1 MTWCCLNGT
10 MMPIEQAT
18 ISPMDRGFLFGD
30 GVYEVMARVDGRIR
44 AKSLHQA
51 RLQSSLDAI
60 GLSVSVDDI
69 FADVDRLTEKAG
81 LLDAKIY
88 IQVTRGAASA
98 RDHAFPSKISPT
110 VFLTISEFA
119 AVSQKPSIAIVRPDI
134 RWRRNSIKSVSLLG
148 NVLLM
153 QEARDSGAHEAILH
167 RDHLVTEASTSNVFV
182 IRGQSLVTPPLS
194 DLILPGITRHLVIE
208 MASQIGLDVIEE
220 PIHVDSLSDA
230 DGVFVSSSTRGL
242 MPIVELDP
250 GGQVGNGQLTQAFM
264 ALQAAYDERLHH
276 HE

>member
-10 MMPIEQAT
+10 MMPIEQAA

-30 GVYEVMARVDGRIR
+30 GVYEVMARVNGRIR

-60 GLSVSVDDI
+60 GLSVSVDDV

-153 QEARDSGAHEAILH
+153 QEARDSSAHEAILH

-182 IRGQSLVTPPLS
+182 IRGQSLMTPPLS

-208 MASQIGLDVIEE
+208 MASQIGLNVIEE
-220 PIHVDSLSDA
+220 PIHVDSLPDA

-250 GGQVGNGQLTQAFM
+250 GGQVGGGQLTQAFVV
-264 ALQAAYDERLHH
+264 LQAAYDERLHH

>member
-51 RLQSSLDAI
+51 RLRSSLDAI
-60 GLSVSVDDI
+60 GLSVSVDDV

-110 VFLTISEFA
+110 VFLTISEFVV
-119 AVSQKPSIAIVRPDI
+119 VSQKPSIAIVRPDI
-134 RWRRNSIKSVSLLG
+134 RWCRNSIKSVSLLG

-182 IRGQSLVTPPLS
+182 IRGQSLMTPPLS

-208 MASQIGLDVIEE
+208 MASQIGLNVIEE
-220 PIHVDSLSDA
+220 PIHVDSLSDT

>member
-1 MTWCCLNGT
+1 VTWCCLNGT

-51 RLQSSLDAI
+51 RLRSSLDAI
-60 GLSVSVDDI
+60 GLSVSVDDV
-69 FADVDRLTEKAG
+69 FADVDQLTEKAG

-153 QEARDSGAHEAILH
+153 QEARASGAHEAILH

-182 IRGQSLVTPPLS
+182 IRGQSLMTPPLS

-208 MASQIGLDVIEE
+208 MALQIGLNVIEE

-264 ALQAAYDERLHH
+264 ALQAAYDERLHR

>member
-182 IRGQSLVTPPLS
+182 IRGQSLVTPLLS

-230 DGVFVSSSTRGL
+230 DGVFVSSSIRGL

>member
-69 FADVDRLTEKAG
+69 FVDVDRLTEKAG

-182 IRGQSLVTPPLS
+182 IRGQSLVTPLLS

-220 PIHVDSLSDA
+220 SIHVDSLSDA

-250 GGQVGNGQLTQAFM
+250 GGQVGSGQLTQAFM

>member
-60 GLSVSVDDI
+60 GLSVSVDDV
-69 FADVDRLTEKAG
+69 FADVDQLTEKAG

-119 AVSQKPSIAIVRPDI
+119 AVSQKRSIAIVRPDI

-153 QEARDSGAHEAILH
+153 QEARASGAHEAILH

-182 IRGQSLVTPPLS
+182 IRGQSLMTPPLS

-208 MASQIGLDVIEE
+208 MASQIGLNVIEE
-220 PIHVDSLSDA
+220 PIHVDSLPDA

>member
-119 AVSQKPSIAIVRPDI
+119 VVSQKPSIAIVRPDI

-220 PIHVDSLSDA
+220 SIHVDSLSDA

>member
-119 AVSQKPSIAIVRPDI
+119 VVSQKPSIAIVRPDI

-182 IRGQSLVTPPLS
+182 IRGQSLVTPLLS

-220 PIHVDSLSDA
+220 PIHVDSLSEA

>member
-10 MMPIEQAT
+10 MMPIQQAV

-44 AKSLHQA
+44 AKSLHKA

-60 GLSVSVDDI
+60 GLPVSVDNV
-69 FADVDRLTEKAG
+69 FTDVDRLIEKVG

-88 IQVTRGAASA
+88 VQVTRGVVSA

-110 VFLTISEFA
+110 VFLTISELA
-119 AVSQKPSIAIVRPDI
+119 VVSQKPATAIVRPDI

-167 RDHLVTEASTSNVFV
+167 RDNLVTEASTSNVFV
-182 IRGQSLVTPPLS
+182 IRGQSLITPPLS

-208 MASQIGLDVIEE
+208 LASTIGLDVIEE
-220 PIHVDSLSDA
+220 PIRVDSLPEA
-230 DGVFVSSSTRGL
+230 NGVFVSSSTRGL
-242 MPIVELDP
+242 MPIIQLDP
-250 GGQVGNGQLTQAFM
+250 GGPVGDGQLTQAFM

>member
-30 GVYEVMARVDGRIR
+30 GVYEVMARVNGRIR

-60 GLSVSVDDI
+60 GLSVSVDDV
-69 FADVDRLTEKAG
+69 FADVDQLTEKAG

-153 QEARDSGAHEAILH
+153 QEARASGAHEAILH
-167 RDHLVTEASTSNVFV
+167 RDHLVTEAATSNVFV

-208 MASQIGLDVIEE
+208 MASQIGLNVIEE
-220 PIHVDSLSDA
+220 PIHVDSLPDA

>member
-1 MTWCCLNGT
+1 VTWCCLNGT

-60 GLSVSVDDI
+60 GLSVSVDDV
-69 FADVDRLTEKAG
+69 FADVDQLTEKAG

-153 QEARDSGAHEAILH
+153 QEARASGAHEAILH

-182 IRGQSLVTPPLS
+182 IRGQSLMTPPLS

-208 MASQIGLDVIEE
+208 MASQIGLNVIEE
-220 PIHVDSLSDA
+220 PIHVGSLPDA

>member
-44 AKSLHQA
+44 AKTLHQA

-60 GLSVSVDDI
+60 GLSVSVDDV
-69 FADVDRLTEKAG
+69 FADVDQLTEKAG

-153 QEARDSGAHEAILH
+153 QEARASGAHEAILH

-182 IRGQSLVTPPLS
+182 IRGQSLMTPPLS

-208 MASQIGLDVIEE
+208 MASQIGLNVIEE
-220 PIHVDSLSDA
+220 PIHVDSLPDA
-230 DGVFVSSSTRGL
+230 DGIFVSSSTRGL

>member
-10 MMPIEQAT
+10 MMPIEQAK

-60 GLSVSVDDI
+60 GLSVSVDDV
-69 FADVDRLTEKAG
+69 FAGVDQLTEKAG

-88 IQVTRGAASA
+88 IQVTRGAAAA

-153 QEARDSGAHEAILH
+153 QEARASGAHEAILH

-182 IRGQSLVTPPLS
+182 IRGQSLMTPPLS

-208 MASQIGLDVIEE
+208 MASQIGLNVIEE
-220 PIHVDSLSDA
+220 PIHVDSLPDA

>member
-1 MTWCCLNGT
+1 
-10 MMPIEQAT
+10 MMPIEQAA

-44 AKSLHQA
+44 AKSLHKA

-60 GLSVSVDDI
+60 GLPVSVDDV
-69 FADVDRLTEKAG
+69 FTDVDRLTEKAG
-81 LLDAKIY
+81 LWDAKIY
-88 IQVTRGAASA
+88 VQVTRGVASA

-119 AVSQKPSIAIVRPDI
+119 VVSQKPATAIVRPDI
-134 RWRRNSIKSVSLLG
+134 RWRRNSIKSISLLG

-153 QEARDSGAHEAILH
+153 QEARDIGANEAILH
-167 RDHLVTEASTSNVFV
+167 RDNLVTEASTSNVFV
-182 IRGQSLVTPPLS
+182 IRRQSLITPPLS

-208 MASQIGLDVIEE
+208 LASTIGLDVIEE
-220 PIHVDSLSDA
+220 PIRVDSLPDA
-230 DGVFVSSSTRGL
+230 HGVFVSSSTRGL
-242 MPIVELDP
+242 MPIVQLDP
-250 GGQVGNGQLTQAFM
+250 GGQVGDGQLTRAFM

>member
-60 GLSVSVDDI
+60 GLSVSVDDV
-69 FADVDRLTEKAG
+69 FADVDQLTEKAG

-153 QEARDSGAHEAILH
+153 QEARASGAHEAILH

-182 IRGQSLVTPPLS
+182 IRGQSLMTPPLS

-208 MASQIGLDVIEE
+208 MASQIGLNVIEE
-220 PIHVDSLSDA
+220 PIHVDSLPDA

-264 ALQAAYDERLHH
+264 ALQAAYDKRLHH

>member
-1 MTWCCLNGT
+1 MIWCCLNGT

-60 GLSVSVDDI
+60 GLSVSVDDV
-69 FADVDRLTEKAG
+69 FADVDQLTEKAG

-153 QEARDSGAHEAILH
+153 QEARASGAHEAILH

-182 IRGQSLVTPPLS
+182 IRGQSLMTPPLS

-208 MASQIGLDVIEE
+208 MASQIGLNVIEE
-220 PIHVDSLSDA
+220 PIHVDSLPDA
-230 DGVFVSSSTRGL
+230 DGVFVSSSSRGL

>member
-10 MMPIEQAT
+10 IMAIEQAS

-51 RLQSSLDAI
+51 RLRSSLEAI
-60 GLSVSVDDI
+60 GLSVSIDDV

-119 AVSQKPSIAIVRPDI
+119 AVSQKPAIAIVRPDI

-182 IRGQSLVTPPLS
+182 IRGQSLMTPPLS
-194 DLILPGITRHLVIE
+194 DLILPGITRHLVVE

>member
-182 IRGQSLVTPPLS
+182 IRGQSLVTPLLS

>member
-1 MTWCCLNGT
+1 VTWCCLNGT

-60 GLSVSVDDI
+60 GLSVSVDDV
-69 FADVDRLTEKAG
+69 FADVDQLTEKAG

-153 QEARDSGAHEAILH
+153 QEARASGAHEAILH

-182 IRGQSLVTPPLS
+182 IRGQSLMTPPLS

-208 MASQIGLDVIEE
+208 MASQIGLNVIEE
-220 PIHVDSLSDA
+220 PIHVDSLPDA

>member
-1 MTWCCLNGT
+1 
-10 MMPIEQAT
+10 MPIEQAT

-30 GVYEVMARVDGRIR
+30 GVYEVMARVGGRIR
-44 AKSLHQA
+44 AKSLHQE

-60 GLSVSVDDI
+60 GLSVLVDDV
-69 FADVDRLTEKAG
+69 FTDVDRLTEKAG
-81 LLDAKIY
+81 LSDAKIY

-119 AVSQKPSIAIVRPDI
+119 AVSQKPATAIVRPDI

-153 QEARDSGAHEAILH
+153 QEARESGAQEAILYH
-167 RDHLVTEASTSNVFV
+167 DNMVTEASTSNVFV
-182 IRGQSLVTPPLS
+182 IRSRCLITPPLS

-208 MASQIGLDVIEE
+208 MASTVGLDVVEE
-220 PIHVDSLSDA
+220 PIRIDSLPDA

-250 GGQVGNGQLTQAFM
+250 GGQVGGGQLTQVFM
-264 ALQAAYDERLHH
+264 ALQAAYDKRLHH

>member
-1 MTWCCLNGT
+1 VTWCCLNGT

-60 GLSVSVDDI
+60 GLSVSVDDV
-69 FADVDRLTEKAG
+69 FADVDQLTEKAG

-110 VFLTISEFA
+110 VFLTISEFT

-153 QEARDSGAHEAILH
+153 QEARASGAHEAILH

-182 IRGQSLVTPPLS
+182 IRGQSLMTPPLS

-208 MASQIGLDVIEE
+208 MASQIGLNVIEE
-220 PIHVDSLSDA
+220 PIHVDSLPDA

>member
-60 GLSVSVDDI
+60 GLSVSVDDV

-220 PIHVDSLSDA
+220 PIYVDSLSDA